1 MAEELSLA
9 QHRQQQAEERERMD
23 EEWMA
28 IAEERGLLDE
38 EKKKVIEE
46 RRRFEE
52 KRRQFEE
59 RRRHFDEGRR
69 QFEEERITMEDDR
82 RTIEDER
89 SMLEHEKMLMHEDRQ
104 KMTKEREDFD
114 RLREN
119 ALSGMNDGV
128 RIIERAARK
137 FAELDTRG
145 LEDRSSSSSPE
156 GRPAKRPRRT
166 PGGPQMPSVP
176 TALPRSSRNGTDPLG
191 LSTASDEI
199 KNIWRQIEFPQ
210 EWTGANSDNLLELLT
225 KHTGRKVLPG
235 ARPVA
240 LLDRLAA
247 KDSCLIN
254 SLRKLAPKLDNGP
267 AHSCSVCRNKGWPCI
282 AVDFTVAGRDEPYDG
297 DGQAKRWKLSIR
309 DDGDDGE

>member
-9 QHRQQQAEERERMD
+9 QLRQQQAEERERMD

-38 EKKKVIEE
+38 EKKEVM
-46 RRRFEE
+46 EE
-52 KRRQFEE
+52 KTRFEE
-59 RRRHFDEGRR
+59 RRRLFEEGRSL
-69 QFEEERITMEDDR
+69 FEEERRLFKEERRLVEEERIRIQDDR
-82 RTIEDER
+82 RKIEDKR
-89 SMLEHEKMLMHEDRQ
+89 SMLEHEEMLMHEDRQ

-119 ALSGMNDGV
+119 ALK
-128 RIIERAARK
+128 AARR
-137 FAELDTRG
+137 FVELDTRG

-156 GRPAKRPRRT
+156 GRPAKRLRRT
-166 PGGPQMPSVP
+166 PGGPQMPPAP

-199 KNIWRQIEFPQ
+199 KNIWRQLELPQ
-210 EWTGANSDNLLELLT
+210 EWTGANSDNLLELLK

-254 SLRKLAPKLDNGP
+254 NLRKLAPKLDNGP
-267 AHSCSVCRNKGWPCI
+267 AHPCSVCRNKAWPCI
-282 AVDFTVAGRDEPYDG
+282 AIDFAVAEHDEPYDE

-309 DDGDDGE
+309 NDGDDEE